1 MFKYFISAF
10 VLLSCFLGTAQGVNE
25 IKNDSLG
32 YKQAYGLRAGIDLA
46 SLIRT
51 GIDKEYT
58 GFQVLAD
65 YRLSKRLYVAGEIGN
80 ESLDRTSERV
90 DYKTSGSFIKAGVD
104 YNFYQNW
111 LDMDNMIYG
120 GARLGYATMSQN
132 LKRYDYNIDN
142 NYFPVFTNA
151 VDREFSGLNMIWLE
165 IQLGFKVQVL
175 NNLYLTANLQ
185 LKRRLSEKTPE
196 NFDNL
201 YAPGF
206 GRTFDTNDIGVGY
219 SYGITYR
226 IPFVR
231 K

>member
-1 MFKYFISAF
+1 MFKYFISTL
-10 VLLSCFLGTAQGVNE
+10 VLLSCFLGTAQGENE
-25 IKNDSLG
+25 IKNDSVT

-51 GIDKEYT
+51 GIDEEYT
-58 GFQVLAD
+58 GFQILAD
-65 YRLSKRLYVAGEIGN
+65 YRMSKRLYIAGEIGN
-80 ESLDRTSERV
+80 ESIDRTSERV

-120 GARLGYATMSQN
+120 GARLGYANMSQTLN
-132 LKRYDYNIDN
+132 RYDYNTDN
-142 NYFPVFTNA
+142 NYFPVFTNV
-151 VDREFSGLNMIWLE
+151 VDREFSGLNMVWLE

-185 LKRRLSEKTPE
+185 LKRR
-196 NFDNL
+196 
-201 YAPGF
+201 
-206 GRTFDTNDIGVGY
+206 
-219 SYGITYR
+219 
-226 IPFVR
+226 PFVR

>member
-1 MFKYFISAF
+1 MFKYFISTL
-10 VLLSCFLGTAQGVNE
+10 VLLSCFLGTAQGENE

-58 GFQVLAD
+58 GFQILAD
-65 YRLSKRLYVAGEIGN
+65 YRMSKRLYIAGEIGN
-80 ESLDRTSERV
+80 ESIDRTSERV

-120 GARLGYATMSQN
+120 GARLGYANMSQTLN
-132 LKRYDYNIDN
+132 RYDYNTDN
-142 NYFPVFTNA
+142 NYFPVFTNV
-151 VDREFSGLNMIWLE
+151 VDREFSGLNMVWLE

-185 LKRRLSEKTPE
+185 LKRRLSEKTPD
-196 NFDNL
+196 NFDHL
-201 YAPGF
+201 YVPGF
-206 GRTFDTNDIGVGY
+206 GRTFDTNGIGVGY

>member
-1 MFKYFISAF
+1 MFKYFISTL
-10 VLLSCFLGTAQGVNE
+10 VLLSCLLGTAQGENE
-25 IKNDSLG
+25 IKNDSIT
-32 YKQAYGLRAGIDLA
+32 YKQAYGLRAGIDIA

-51 GIDKEYT
+51 GIDEEYT
-58 GFQVLAD
+58 GFQILAD
-65 YRLSKRLYVAGEIGN
+65 YRMSKRLYIAGEIGN
-80 ESLDRTSERV
+80 ESIDRTSERV

-120 GARLGYATMSQN
+120 GARLGYANMSQTLN
-132 LKRYDYNIDN
+132 RYDYNTDN
-142 NYFPVFTNA
+142 NYFPVFTNV

-165 IQLGFKVQVL
+165 IQLGLKVQVL

-196 NFDNL
+196 NFDHL

>member
-1 MFKYFISAF
+1 MFKYFISILL
-10 VLLSCFLGTAQGVNE
+10 LLSCLLSTAQGENE
-25 IKNDSLG
+25 IKNDSLI
-32 YKQAYGLRAGIDLA
+32 YQQAYGLRAGIDLA

-51 GIDKEYT
+51 GIDEDYT
-58 GFQVLAD
+58 GFQILAD
-65 YRLSKRLYVAGEIGN
+65 YRMSKRLYVAGELGA
-80 ESLDRTSERV
+80 ESLDKTSERV

-120 GARLGYATMSQN
+120 GARLGYATMSQT
-132 LKRYDYNIDN
+132 LHRYDYNIDN
-142 NYFPVFTNA
+142 NYFPVFTNV

-165 IQLGFKVQVL
+165 IQFGFKVQVL

>member
-1 MFKYFISAF
+1 MFKYFISTL
-10 VLLSCFLGTAQGVNE
+10 VLLSCFLGTAQGENE
-25 IKNDSLG
+25 IKKDSVI
-32 YKQAYGLRAGIDLA
+32 YKQTYGLRAGIDFA

-51 GIDKEYT
+51 AIDEEYT
-58 GFQVLAD
+58 GFQILAD
-65 YRLSKRLYVAGEIGN
+65 YRLSKQLYIAGEIGN

-120 GARLGYATMSQN
+120 GARLGYARMSQT
-132 LKRYDYNIDN
+132 LKRYDYHTDN
-142 NYFPVFTNA
+142 NYFPVYTNL

-165 IQLGFKVQVL
+165 IQLGCKVQVL

-185 LKRRLSEKTPE
+185 LKRRLTEKTPD

-206 GRTFDTNDIGVGY
+206 GRTFDTGDIGVGY
-219 SYGITYR
+219 SYGIMYR
-226 IPFVR
+226 IPFY
-231 K
+231 KK